1 MAKKKTGFPS
11 RVFNRRIEHSIGSF
25 FRVMHDTYERHGWPW
40 TEPKRTAKAWTA
52 PDFKIRIGSAYKDG
66 AIDSKTKRLMA
77 MAIALGAGC
86 RNCVLGQAMGA
97 LDLGATRE
105 EFLETISVVVSMRGT
120 TGVAESLRVIQLLDE
135 LGKL

>member
-1 MAKKKTGFPS
+1 MTESQIELNNNRKKQLGRFLGALPDQAKLLGAQ
-11 RVFNRRIEHSIGSF
+11 VNE
-25 FRVMHDTYERHGWPW
+25 
-40 TEPKRTAKAWTA
+40 
-52 PDFKIRIGSAYKDG
+52 AYKDG

-86 RNCVLGQAMGA
+86 QNCVLGQAEGA
-97 LDLGATRE
+97 LDLGATKE
-105 EFLETISVVVSMRGT
+105 EFLETLAVVVSMRGT